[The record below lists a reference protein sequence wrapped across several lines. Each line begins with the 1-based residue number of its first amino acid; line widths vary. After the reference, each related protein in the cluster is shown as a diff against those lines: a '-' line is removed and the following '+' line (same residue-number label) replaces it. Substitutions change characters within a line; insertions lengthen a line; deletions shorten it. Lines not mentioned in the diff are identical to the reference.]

1 MVKKISFITLLSEL
15 LSHGPCANTG
25 SRGCS
30 LCNSRNGLWKNFV
43 KNCDLIHHCDKVG
56 GPDCTAIGV
65 SECSIKQASVELF
78 LCLGCEGVIECEVN
92 NLGPLGNLHWR
103 LRPGAVTSIGN
114 CAFVR
119 GASKNAHIVKPRS
132 KVTSLNQLQPPIT
145 TCESNIFV
153 SQFSRNFVRI
163 SKSVCLLFT
172 CLLDIFAQQ

>member
-1 MVKKISFITLLSEL
+1 MLDYKMVTKISSIITLLSEL

-25 SRGCS
+25 LRGCS
-30 LCNSRNGLWKNFV
+30 LYNSGNGFWKNFV
-43 KNCDLIHHCDKVG
+43 RNCDFIHHCDKVG

-78 LCLGCEGVIECEVN
+78 LCLGCEGIIECHVD
-92 NLGPLGNLHWR
+92 NLRPLGNLHRR

-145 TCESNIFV
+145 TCESNICL
-153 SQFSRNFVRI
+153 SQSSRKI
-163 SKSVCLLFT
+163 WS
-172 CLLDIFAQQ
+172 